1 MKSFE
6 ARLQRPEGTG
16 TWTYLDVPFSV
27 PDEFGSKGQV
37 KVKATVNGVPYRSSL
52 LPRGDGTHYLVV
64 GKPIRDQANAAEG
77 DTVRVTIEPDTEPR
91 SVSVPADLAQALAA
105 DAAAHAAF
113 AGLAYSHR
121 KAWVEWIEAARQEET
136 RRRRIA
142 SAVERIARGERQR

>member
-1 MKSFE
+1 MKSFD

-16 TWTYLDVPFSV
+16 TSTYLDVPFSV

-64 GKPIRDQANAAEG
+64 GKPIRDQAHATEG
-77 DTVRVTIEPDTEPR
+77 DTVRVTVELDAEPR
-91 SVSVPADLAQALAA
+91 SVTTPEDLEQALAA
-105 DAAAHAAF
+105 NAVAQAAY
-113 AGLAYSHR
+113 AGLSYSHR